1 MRYTSGIDEPSWR
14 WNRTDARHV
23 YMIDSK
29 DHRERMESP
38 ESPVTRVREVLSA
51 TQGRDTS
58 MGGRNGQST
67 ARNADERSDEV
78 LVTLFQQG
86 DEGAFRVLVER
97 YQEKIRNLLYSIF
110 NEPELVDDLAQEVFI
125 KAYEGLANFRFQSS
139 LYTWLYRIAVNRS
152 RDEMR
157 KRKLRK
163 WLSLHTMM
171 ESGDAE
177 FHQKVTMQPAS
188 IDAEEIVSMGLQ
200 QLPEK
205 FRIAVILKDIEGLSY
220 EQMAEVM
227 QCEIGTVKSRL
238 SRARSMLRDIVK
250 PLLEEAQA

>member
-1 MRYTSGIDEPSWR
+1 MS
-14 WNRTDARHV
+14 
-23 YMIDSK
+23 DSTG
-29 DHRERMESP
+29 HNERSERP
-38 ESPVTRVREVLSA
+38 ETPVTRGHEVLSA
-51 TQGRDTS
+51 TQLRDVS
-58 MGGRNGQST
+58 IQGRNGQDT
-67 ARNADERSDEV
+67 GRNVDDRSDEI

-97 YQEKIRNLLYSIF
+97 YQEKIRNLIYSIF

-171 ESGDAE
+171 ESGDTE
-177 FHQKVTMQPAS
+177 FQQKMTTQPVS
-188 IDAEEIVSMGLQ
+188 SDTEEIVSKGLQ

-220 EQMAEVM
+220 EEMAEVM

-238 SRARSMLRDIVK
+238 SRARSMLRKVVK

>member
-1 MRYTSGIDEPSWR
+1 
-14 WNRTDARHV
+14 
-23 YMIDSK
+23 
-29 DHRERMESP
+29 MESP
-38 ESPVTRVREVLSA
+38 ESPVTPVRELLSA

-58 MGGRNGQST
+58 MPGRNGQDT
-67 ARNADERSDEV
+67 GRNADDRSDEI

-97 YQEKIRNLLYSIF
+97 YQEKIRNLIYSIF
-110 NEPELVDDLAQEVFI
+110 SEPGLVDDLSQEVFI
-125 KAYEGLANFRFQSS
+125 KAYEGLSNFRFQSS

-163 WLSLHTMM
+163 WLSLHAMM
-171 ESGDAE
+171 ESRDTE
-177 FHQKVTMQPAS
+177 FHQKMTTQPVS
-188 IDAEEIVSMGLQ
+188 TDAEEIVTKGLQ

-205 FRIAVILKDIEGLSY
+205 FRIAIILKDIEGLSY
-220 EQMAEVM
+220 EQMADVM

-238 SRARSMLRDIVK
+238 SRARSMLRKVVK
-250 PLLEEAQA
+250 PLLEEAHV

>member
-1 MRYTSGIDEPSWR
+1 M
-14 WNRTDARHV
+14 
-23 YMIDSK
+23 
-29 DHRERMESP
+29 
-38 ESPVTRVREVLSA
+38 TRGHEVLSA
-51 TQGRDTS
+51 TQLRDVS
-58 MGGRNGQST
+58 IQGRNGQGT
-67 ARNADERSDEV
+67 GRNVDDRSDEI

-97 YQEKIRNLLYSIF
+97 YQEKIRNLIYSIF

-171 ESGDAE
+171 ESGDTE
-177 FHQKVTMQPAS
+177 FQQKMTTQPVS
-188 IDAEEIVSMGLQ
+188 SDTEEIVSKGLQ

-220 EQMAEVM
+220 EEMAEVM

-238 SRARSMLRDIVK
+238 SRARSMLRKVVK

>member
-1 MRYTSGIDEPSWR
+1 MS
-14 WNRTDARHV
+14 
-23 YMIDSK
+23 DSTG
-29 DHRERMESP
+29 HNERSERP
-38 ESPVTRVREVLSA
+38 ETPVTRGHEVLSA
-51 TQGRDTS
+51 TQLRDVS
-58 MGGRNGQST
+58 IQGRNGQGT
-67 ARNADERSDEV
+67 GRNVDDRSDEI

-97 YQEKIRNLLYSIF
+97 YQEKIRNLIYSIF

-171 ESGDAE
+171 ESGDTE
-177 FHQKVTMQPAS
+177 FQQKMTTQPVS
-188 IDAEEIVSMGLQ
+188 SDTEEIVSKGLQ

-220 EQMAEVM
+220 EEMAEVM

-238 SRARSMLRDIVK
+238 SRARSMLRKVVK

>member
-1 MRYTSGIDEPSWR
+1 MS
-14 WNRTDARHV
+14 
-23 YMIDSK
+23 DSTG
-29 DHRERMESP
+29 HNERSERP
-38 ESPVTRVREVLSA
+38 GTPVTRGHEVLSA
-51 TQGRDTS
+51 TQLRDVS
-58 MGGRNGQST
+58 IQGRNGQGT
-67 ARNADERSDEV
+67 GRNVDDRSDEI

-97 YQEKIRNLLYSIF
+97 YQEKIRNLIYSIF

-171 ESGDAE
+171 ESGDTE
-177 FHQKVTMQPAS
+177 FQQKMTTQPVS
-188 IDAEEIVSMGLQ
+188 SDTEEIVSKGLQ

-220 EQMAEVM
+220 EEMAEVM

-238 SRARSMLRDIVK
+238 SRARSMLRKVVK
-250 PLLEEAQA
+250 PLLEETQA

>member
-1 MRYTSGIDEPSWR
+1 MS
-14 WNRTDARHV
+14 
-23 YMIDSK
+23 DSTG
-29 DHRERMESP
+29 HNERSERP
-38 ESPVTRVREVLSA
+38 ETPVTRGHEVLSA
-51 TQGRDTS
+51 TQLRDVS
-58 MGGRNGQST
+58 IQGRNGQGT
-67 ARNADERSDEV
+67 GRNVDDRSDEI

-97 YQEKIRNLLYSIF
+97 YQEKIRNLIYSIF

-171 ESGDAE
+171 ESGDTE
-177 FHQKVTMQPAS
+177 FQQKMTTQPVS
-188 IDAEEIVSMGLQ
+188 SDTEEIVSKGLQ

-220 EQMAEVM
+220 EEMAEVM

-238 SRARSMLRDIVK
+238 SRARSMLRKVVK
-250 PLLEEAQA
+250 SLLEEAQA